1 MNIFIKTAWANANSN
16 SQSNPYSLAIM
27 VAIFA
32 GIFYFMIFRPQ
43 QKRNKI
49 HKELLSSISKGDE
62 ILTNGGL
69 IGRVVR
75 TTETGYIFIILNE
88 KNDTSGNEILIKRD
102 CVTAILP
109 KGTMKAL

>member
-1 MNIFIKTAWANANSN
+1 MNIFTNTAWASVNANP
-16 SQSNPYSLAIM
+16 QGNPYSLVIM
-27 VAIFA
+27 LTVFA

-49 HKELLSSISKGDE
+49 HKELLRSISKGDE

-69 IGRVVR
+69 VGRVVKV
-75 TTETGYIFIILNE
+75 TETGYIFVILNDR
-88 KNDTSGNEILIKRD
+88 NDTSDNAILIKRD

>member
-1 MNIFIKTAWANANSN
+1 MNIFTHSAWASVNANS
-16 SQSNPYSLAIM
+16 QGNPYSLVIM
-27 VAIFA
+27 LTVFA

-69 IGRVVR
+69 VGRVVKV
-75 TTETGYIFIILNE
+75 TETGYIFVILND
-88 KNDTSGNEILIKRD
+88 KNNTDGNEILIKRD